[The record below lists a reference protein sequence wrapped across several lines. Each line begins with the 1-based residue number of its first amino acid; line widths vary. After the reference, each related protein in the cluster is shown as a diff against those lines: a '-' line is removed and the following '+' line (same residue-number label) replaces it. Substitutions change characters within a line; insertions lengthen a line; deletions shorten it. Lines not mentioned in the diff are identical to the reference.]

1 VPPIMYRLAR
11 AAIGC
16 GDFFQLARAV
26 VAQKE
31 IGHWP
36 HPPADLIRSGSS
48 EMTDRLAQLESAF
61 RAQNALIVEAQ
72 AEITRYLTKEIESAE
87 LIDRLIR
94 LLDGPQQRQPQQLA
108 RRAPAERI
116 AAAVANLSRTGAIAF
131 SNDMVTDAEIKT
143 LEQVK
148 IGHAR
153 HTLPAEALD
162 SLIRWGLV
170 KEATGGLV
178 LTQQGKW
185 RLKVRRITFGAGG
198 RPG

>member
-1 VPPIMYRLAR
+1 
-11 AAIGC
+11 
-16 GDFFQLARAV
+16 
-26 VAQKE
+26 
-31 IGHWP
+31 
-36 HPPADLIRSGSS
+36 
-48 EMTDRLAQLESAF
+48 MTDRLAQLESAF